1 MSPLDCHHYNY
12 QRRRRCCLESPR
24 WQCERKEMGVQG
36 GGDCLLAASLLNHPF
51 CFHPP
56 LAFLKL
62 PGSIVQKDLHTCCPS
77 PKMRPVIELQ
87 VPARQDPES
96 NPYWKGNLIW
106 VPLAGRHLFELRTGG
121 GYHYQDLWRTEPR
134 ARRDRERQSPYVC
147 IRGREREEGM
157 QFVKYMRHLCSH
169 YLNTMCRNFA
179 TQLEWIGG

>member
-1 MSPLDCHHYNY
+1 VVGWAVDWF
-12 QRRRRCCLESPR
+12 RVSPR
-24 WQCERKEMGVQG
+24 DVTTGLPPLQLPTPSSLLPRKSEMAVREKGNGGTRGVN
-36 GGDCLLAASLLNHPF
+36 CLPAASLLNHPF

-56 LAFLKL
+56 LAFLNL

-121 GYHYQDLWRTEPR
+121 GYHYQDL
-134 ARRDRERQSPYVC
+134 
-147 IRGREREEGM
+147 
-157 QFVKYMRHLCSH
+157 
-169 YLNTMCRNFA
+169 
-179 TQLEWIGG
+179 

>member
-36 GGDCLLAASLLNHPF
+36 VNCLLAASLLNHPF

-121 GYHYQDLWRTEPR
+121 GYHYQDL
-134 ARRDRERQSPYVC
+134 
-147 IRGREREEGM
+147 
-157 QFVKYMRHLCSH
+157 
-169 YLNTMCRNFA
+169 
-179 TQLEWIGG
+179 